1 MITIRISDDILKKV
15 SHGDGAKI
23 AVKSGISKGT
33 INKAFR
39 DKRGVE
45 QTVKAINNYY
55 NNN

>member
-23 AVKSGISKGT
+23 AVQSGISKGT

-39 DKRGVE
+39 DKRGIDK
-45 QTVKAINNYY
+45 TVKAINNYY